1 MVKKL
6 LVLSIVYCSL
16 IYSSPQLEFAKQ
28 YLPYNPIVVSAGG
41 NSTEKMLQL
50 FVTWPQGYFH
60 IFEAHTNQLDDLTQK
75 TARLPSIFIYPMALS
90 DMNGFRPFYAC
101 TDNSIASSL
110 LKPGPSSLSFKPP
123 KSIEVITLDNWAAEN
138 FIPRIDFLW
147 IAAGGHEI
155 DILQASPHII
165 STIKVIMVDIHIHN
179 YYEQGK
185 SYREIKDWLE
195 NNNFSLAWAARKSAH
210 EAIIIF
216 TRI

>member
-1 MVKKL
+1 MAL
-6 LVLSIVYCSL
+6 HAT
-16 IYSSPQLEFAKQ
+16 PQLEFVKQ

-50 FVTWPQGYFH
+50 FVTWPQGCFH

-75 TARLPSIFIYPMALS
+75 TARLPSIFIYPIALS

-147 IAAGGHEI
+147 ISASGHEI
-155 DILQASPHII
+155 DIFQASPHII
-165 STIKVIMVDIHIHN
+165 STIKVIIVDVHIHN
-179 YYEQGK
+179 YYEHGK
-185 SYREIKDWLE
+185 SYHEIKDWLE

-216 TRI
+216 THK